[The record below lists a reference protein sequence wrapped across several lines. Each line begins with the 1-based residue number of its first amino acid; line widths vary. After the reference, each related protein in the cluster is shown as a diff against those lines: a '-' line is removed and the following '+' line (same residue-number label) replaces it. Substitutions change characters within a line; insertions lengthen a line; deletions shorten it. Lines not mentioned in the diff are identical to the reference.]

1 MGPAGNIQGAKGPA
15 GPIPLLPSHTSYS
28 YNYKVK
34 KNNKATNRHYS
45 GLWPYIITQSGN
57 LTCQTP
63 ECSVFSPQ
71 IKVIGRRL
79 HYFEVIP
86 KIRNYHPIHD

>member
-1 MGPAGNIQGAKGPA
+1 MRNRQEGGGWGLPAVKGRECIKGPA

-63 ECSVFSPQ
+63 DCS
-71 IKVIGRRL
+71 K
-79 HYFEVIP
+79 
-86 KIRNYHPIHD
+86 

>member
-1 MGPAGNIQGAKGPA
+1 MRNRQEGGGWGLPAVNRRECINNQGAKGPA

-63 ECSVFSPQ
+63 EVNHF
-71 IKVIGRRL
+71 L
-79 HYFEVIP
+79 
-86 KIRNYHPIHD
+86 